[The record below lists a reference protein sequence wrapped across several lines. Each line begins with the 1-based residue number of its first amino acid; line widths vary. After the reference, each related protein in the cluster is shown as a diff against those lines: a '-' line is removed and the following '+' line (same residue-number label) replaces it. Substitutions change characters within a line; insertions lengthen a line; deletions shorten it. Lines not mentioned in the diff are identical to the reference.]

1 MTAIEAEVEKHGSG
15 SDKECLA
22 YVLHGNAGSNETEWP
37 HAGNRRMD
45 IFDDPTK
52 ADGRAGQPLA
62 FFVNHAKA
70 KQAGSAFNPGKR
82 KIVELGATAKESY
95 GAGPQRME
103 FSVPK
108 VSVEHLSRH
117 VLTNVGLLLATL
129 YSGEEEVL
137 QVSMVTQVT
146 PADDGTLIRSVFN
159 PLE

>member
-1 MTAIEAEVEKHGSG
+1 MSEEEEEPTVTVETLSVEPNNCALEEQL
-15 SDKECLA
+15 DLA
-22 YVLHGNAGSNETEWP
+22 MQFTCKFPVVDACWRVRY
-37 HAGNRRMD
+37 
-45 IFDDPTK
+45 I
-52 ADGRAGQPLA
+52 ADQT
-62 FFVNHAKA
+62 
-70 KQAGSAFNPGKR
+70 GKR
-82 KIVELGATAKESY
+82 KIVELGATEIQSY